1 MKIKIQIII
10 KSNSFYFGKVSIFE
24 NMSLMS
30 DEIENQCVSNS
41 FPNLQKKYIRFC
53 KRMNLKYE
61 GVNYELV

>member
-1 MKIKIQIII
+1 MKIQIII

-24 NMSLMS
+24 NVSLMS
-30 DEIENQCVSNS
+30 DEMENQHVCNS

-53 KRMNLKYE
+53 KRMKLNYE